1 MNIKNIIG
9 NKIFLKVTKSAS
21 YLLGGEISAAVLN
34 IFSLAIIARA
44 LGPEKLGVLTLFQS
58 ATLIISGALLPKPWI
73 SIVKYVVQF
82 KEKREMHYIKALLK
96 WSFKI
101 EVIMAVIAVGLSFI
115 LSEIIIEFFKIESMY
130 ISYFRIY
137 CLILVFQ
144 ITGTSSGLL
153 RAYNQFRIL
162 SISSI
167 LAAVI
172 KLLFISIGG
181 LLQKDFLFF
190 LIAYMAMDITKQ
202 LFLMVV
208 SLNLIIREGIHRE
221 KSVPLDNLKLKAQGA
236 LRFGIAMHFN
246 DLLGTIRRNIDF
258 VIVGVVLTTE
268 MVGYYKVI
276 KQFGKIFSMLG
287 NPLKQS
293 IYPETCSLKE
303 QKKMRELYRLNFQIT
318 VILIVAFVF
327 PIVFLF
333 FLKERVIE
341 IILGS
346 EYIIILNPLVLYLI
360 AHALFLSFQ
369 TLNIL
374 LLSFGKAKIVIMIEL
389 ITNTVYLIGAY
400 NLGQSFGLLGV
411 VISFALSASVW
422 IVISFFNVF
431 HMYYYHMEVG

>member
-1 MNIKNIIG
+1 MDIKNIID
-9 NKIFLKVTKSAS
+9 NKIFRKVTKSAS
-21 YLLGGEISAAVLN
+21 YLLGGEIGAAVLN
-34 IFSLAIIARA
+34 IFSLAIIARV

-82 KEKREMHYIKALLK
+82 REKREMHYIKALLK
-96 WSFKI
+96 WSFTI
-101 EVIMAVIAVGLSFI
+101 EIIMSVIAVGLTLI
-115 LSEIIIEFFKIESMY
+115 LSEVIIELFKIESIY
-130 ISYFRIY
+130 TSYFRIY
-137 CLILVFQ
+137 CLILGFQ

-162 SISSI
+162 SLSTI
-167 LAAVI
+167 LSAVV
-172 KLLFISIGG
+172 KLLFVSIGW
-181 LLQKDFLFF
+181 LLQKDFIFF
-190 LIAYMAMDITKQ
+190 LMAYMAMDIIKQ
-202 LFLMVV
+202 LFLFFV
-208 SLNLIIREGIHRE
+208 SVNLIIRERIHRE
-221 KSVPLDNLKLKAQGA
+221 KSVSLDSLKLKAQGA
-236 LRFGIAMHFN
+236 LRFGITMHFN

-258 VIVGVVLTTE
+258 VIVGIVLTTE

-303 QKKMRELYRLNFQIT
+303 QKKTRELYRLNFQIST
-318 VILIVAFVF
+318 LLIVVFVF

-333 FLKERVIE
+333 ILKERVIE

-346 EYIIILNPLVLYLI
+346 EYITILNPLVLYLV

-374 LLSFGKAKIVIMIEL
+374 LLSFGKAKIVTMIEL
-389 ITNTVYLIGAY
+389 ITNIVYLLGAY
-400 NLGQSFGLLGV
+400 YLGQFFGLTGV

-431 HMYYYHMEVG
+431 RMYHHQMEVG